1 MGARAR
7 RVGAP
12 TRSRAELTDDEL
24 QRVYEDAWHEPGAKL
39 STHDAELAALRAVA
53 DAAVA
58 RFTDVAM
65 LPPDQ

>member
-12 TRSRAELTDDEL
+12 ARGREELTDAEL
-24 QRVYEDAWHEPGAKL
+24 QQAYEAAWREPDAKL
-39 STHDAELAALRAVA
+39 STHDAEVAALRAVA

-58 RFTDVAM
+58 RFADAVM
-65 LPPDQ
+65 LPPPQ

>member
-12 TRSRAELTDDEL
+12 ARGRAELTDAEL
-24 QRVYEDAWHEPGAKL
+24 QAVYEAAWIEPDAKH
-39 STHDAELAALRAVA
+39 STHDAEVGALRSVA

-58 RFTDVAM
+58 RFADVAM
-65 LPPDQ
+65 LPPGQ

>member
-12 TRSRAELTDDEL
+12 ARGREELTDSEL
-24 QRVYEDAWHEPGAKL
+24 QAAYEAAWIEPDAKH
-39 STHDAELAALRAVA
+39 STHDAEVASLRAVA

-58 RFTDVAM
+58 RFADATM
-65 LPPDQ
+65 LPPTQ